1 MIGELDPH
9 TPCSQKTKKENRS
22 HIVTNSKK
30 PLKTVYIKKKIL
42 KTGRSKYLPQIF
54 YVGEWQTW
62 VWASLVAQ
70 ESACNI
76 GDPGSISGLGRSLG
90 EGKGSPLQYSDLEN
104 FMDCI
109 VHGAAKSQTQL
120 SDLHF
125 IMPCAHYYAILNSM
139 LIYSLSPENRV
150 SLSRFSCKHHHRI
163 RTTLCT

>member
-1 MIGELDPH
+1 MVGPQLGTKEVGIGSKYRDPLMVQWLRLCLLMKGVQVWVLIGELDPH

-90 EGKGSPLQYSDLEN
+90 EGNGYLLNCSCLEN
-104 FMDCI
+104 SMDRGAWQAI
-109 VHGAAKSQTQL
+109 VHGVAKSWERL
-120 SDLHF
+120 SD
-125 IMPCAHYYAILNSM
+125 
-139 LIYSLSPENRV
+139 
-150 SLSRFSCKHHHRI
+150 
-163 RTTLCT
+163 